1 MRHYSLLLAVT
12 CLLASLTSCEKNDY
26 TSYLPSWKGF
36 QFTCNGQEV
45 NYRTGIYAEDKIKI
59 TALQDQKGK
68 LINGTTYNWTVTAP
82 VLLEDGITW
91 KEDSVLYKVSNHTNY
106 DGTDNG
112 DPSIE
117 FTIPQ
122 NAMGNAIVKFSATY
136 SLSGNGIQIAD
147 GSNYGSSSSVTG
159 SIISSSS
166 SMYGQANGSARFYI
180 NEK

>member
-1 MRHYSLLLAVT
+1 MRHYSLLFTVT

-45 NYRTGIYAEDKIKI
+45 HYRTGIYAGDKIKI

-68 LINGTTYNWTVTAP
+68 LINGTTYNWKVTAS
-82 VLLEDGITW
+82 VLQEDGTTW
-91 KEDSVLYKVSNHTNY
+91 KDSIYSVSVHTNY

-117 FTIPQ
+117 YTVP
-122 NAMGNAIVKFSATY
+122 ARAVGNATVEFIATY

-147 GSNYGSSSSVTG
+147 GSNYGNSGNITG
-159 SIISSSS
+159 NITSSSS
-166 SMYGQANGSARFYI
+166 SMYGKANGSARFVI
-180 NEK
+180 NTK

>member
-36 QFTCNGQEV
+36 QFSSIGQEV
-45 NYRTGIYAEDKIKI
+45 SYRTGIYAGDKIKI
-59 TALQDQKGK
+59 TALQDQKGR

-91 KEDSVLYKVSNHTNY
+91 KNDSVIYKTSVHTNY

-117 FTIPQ
+117 FTIPEK
-122 NAMGNAIVKFSATY
+122 AMGNATVQFSATY

-147 GSNYGSSSSVTG
+147 GSDYSNSG
-159 SIISSSS
+159 SITGNITSSSS
-166 SMYGQANGSARFYI
+166 SMYGQAKGSARFVI
-180 NEK
+180 NER

>member
-1 MRHYSLLLAVT
+1 MRHYSLLFAVT

-36 QFTCNGQEV
+36 QFSCNGQEV
-45 NYRTGIYAEDKIKI
+45 SYRTGIYSGDKIKI

-68 LINGTTYNWTVTAP
+68 LINGTTYNWSVTAP
-82 VLLEDGITW
+82 VQLEDGSW
-91 KEDSVLYKVSNHTNY
+91 KNDSLIYTVSKHTNY

-117 FTIPQ
+117 FTIPK
-122 NAMGNAIVKFSATY
+122 NAMGNATVKFSATY

-147 GSNYGSSSSVTG
+147 GRDYGSSGSVTG
-159 SIISSSS
+159 NITSSSS
-166 SMYGQANGSARFYI
+166 SMYGKANGSARFVI